1 MLAIANTEGK
11 FLKVNPAWTQVLGYS
26 EEEMLTTPFYNFMR
40 PEDVQRTNDEV
51 NRLAAAGAK
60 TFNFK
65 NRYRTKSG
73 AYRWL
78 SWSSQT
84 DPDSGLLY
92 CVARDIT
99 VDFELAEA
107 EKKNLTLRKEKEVAE
122 ASTKQKEVFLANMSH
137 EIRTPMNGIVGL
149 IDMLVE
155 NTDPNPLQLEYL
167 ETVKTSSNTLMN
179 IINDILDYSK
189 LEAGKVSLTPDDHNI
204 HSLVHQVKN
213 LFKPKALEKDIEII
227 SEYANNMPEFLVV
240 DNNRFN
246 QVLSNFVSNAIKF
259 CNDKSERIRLNCL
272 TDENDEYT
280 IKTEIVDE
288 GQGLSKEDQKKLF
301 KSFSQLDNS
310 STKSVEGTGLG
321 LAIAKQ
327 ISELMGGSIGVE
339 SEIDKGSNFWFT
351 FKAGKSKKKAEETL
365 ENNSIAISKDKF
377 DLKVLLV
384 DDKNVTLI
392 VARSMLMK
400 FGCIPETAVN
410 GVQAVEKFE
419 EGKYDLILMNI
430 QMPEMDGVQATQKI
444 KEDYNNIPP
453 IIALTANAM
462 EGDKQKYITAGLDDY
477 LAKPI
482 TLKGM
487 QELLN
492 KWFPE

>member
-11 FLKVNPAWTQVLGYS
+11 FLKVNPEWTQVLGYS

-84 DPDSGLLY
+84 DPDSGLLC

-155 NTDPNPLQLEYL
+155 NTDPNPLQLECL

-189 LEAGKVSLTPDDHNI
+189 L
-204 HSLVHQVKN
+204 
-213 LFKPKALEKDIEII
+213 
-227 SEYANNMPEFLVV
+227 
-240 DNNRFN
+240 
-246 QVLSNFVSNAIKF
+246 
-259 CNDKSERIRLNCL
+259 
-272 TDENDEYT
+272 
-280 IKTEIVDE
+280 
-288 GQGLSKEDQKKLF
+288 
-301 KSFSQLDNS
+301 
-310 STKSVEGTGLG
+310 
-321 LAIAKQ
+321 
-327 ISELMGGSIGVE
+327 
-339 SEIDKGSNFWFT
+339 
-351 FKAGKSKKKAEETL
+351 
-365 ENNSIAISKDKF
+365 
-377 DLKVLLV
+377 
-384 DDKNVTLI
+384 
-392 VARSMLMK
+392 
-400 FGCIPETAVN
+400 
-410 GVQAVEKFE
+410 
-419 EGKYDLILMNI
+419 
-430 QMPEMDGVQATQKI
+430 
-444 KEDYNNIPP
+444 
-453 IIALTANAM
+453 
-462 EGDKQKYITAGLDDY
+462 
-477 LAKPI
+477 
-482 TLKGM
+482 
-487 QELLN
+487 
-492 KWFPE
+492 